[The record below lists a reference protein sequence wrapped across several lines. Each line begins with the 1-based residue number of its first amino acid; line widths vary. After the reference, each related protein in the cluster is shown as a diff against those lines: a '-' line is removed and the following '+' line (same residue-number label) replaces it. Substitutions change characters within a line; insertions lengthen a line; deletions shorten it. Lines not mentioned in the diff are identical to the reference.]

1 MIDTD
6 KYEGHKL
13 DDVYLEGTSNTPF
26 QRWSVMNLP
35 ASSCFNGISNMSKP
49 TAQLIADA
57 PLLLAEVKRLR
68 EENEK
73 LYDFI
78 ESHPLIF
85 DGPYTDTWKEM
96 IE

>member
-6 KYEGHKL
+6 KIKPNPFDPFIIIKEYVEWYPENGPAIL
-13 DDVYLEGTSNTPF
+13 QRSGTPSIGF
-26 QRWSVMNLP
+26 
-35 ASSCFNGISNMSKP
+35 AI
-49 TAQLIADA
+49 D
-57 PLLLAEVKRLR
+57 LLAEVKRLR

-85 DGPYTDTWKEM
+85 DGPYIDAWKEM